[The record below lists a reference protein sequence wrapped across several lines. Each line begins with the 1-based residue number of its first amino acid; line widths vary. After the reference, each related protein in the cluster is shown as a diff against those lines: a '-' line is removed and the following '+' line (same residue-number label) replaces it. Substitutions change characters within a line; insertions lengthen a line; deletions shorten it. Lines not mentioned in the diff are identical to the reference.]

1 MRQKP
6 ILGLKKALPE
16 MIPEECVRVNQQ
28 KEIMG
33 EWLDFLVQETT
44 YAKAFVG

>member
-1 MRQKP
+1 MSQKP

-16 MIPEECVRVNQQ
+16 MIPEECIGVHQQ

-33 EWLDFLVQETT
+33 EWFDFLAQETT